1 MGDRYRVR
9 WANVQ
14 YPIHGRYLQWK
25 RMCIA
30 ERKTRWF
37 GWWPVTDAAWHFEEQ
52 CALSD
57 IEADKE
63 LRKPFPPNRYV
74 K

>member
-9 WANVQ
+9 WAVV
-14 YPIHGRYLQWK
+14 RYQWRQQ

-30 ERKTRWF
+30 ERKGLLFWH
-37 GWWPVTDAAWHFEEQ
+37 PVIEAEWHHTEEG
-52 CALSD
+52 ALSD

-63 LRKPFPPNRYV
+63 LRKPFPPRRYV

>member
-9 WANVQ
+9 WANVSYGNGYTIIRQ
-14 YPIHGRYLQWK
+14 

-30 ERKTRWF
+30 ERKRWF
-37 GWWPVTDAAWHFEEQ
+37 GWWPIDDWRHSEYA
-52 CALSD
+52 ALSD

-63 LRKPFPPNRYV
+63 LRKPFPPTRYV
-74 K
+74 P

>member
-9 WANVQ
+9 WANASTDGGHMPAWRTQ
-14 YPIHGRYLQWK
+14 

-30 ERKTRWF
+30 ERRNWL
-37 GWWPVTDAAWHFEEQ
+37 GWWPVIDAQYRYEEAQ
-52 CALSD
+52 ALSD

-63 LRKPFPPNRYV
+63 LRKPFPPTRYV
-74 K
+74 P

>member
-9 WANVQ
+9 WANV
-14 YPIHGRYLQWK
+14 RYGNGYTVTRQ

-30 ERKTRWF
+30 ERKSWL
-37 GWWPVTDAAWHFEEQ
+37 GWWPVSGGDWHFEE
-52 CALSD
+52 APAISD

-63 LRKPFPPNRYV
+63 LRKPFPPTKYLP
-74 K
+74 

>member
-14 YPIHGRYLQWK
+14 YPIHGRYLEWR

-30 ERKTRWF
+30 ERRNWL
-37 GWWPVTDAAWHFEEQ
+37 GWWPVIDAQYHCEETA
-52 CALSD
+52 ALSD

-63 LRKPFPPNRYV
+63 LRKPFPPTRYV
-74 K
+74 P